1 MPTDR
6 SSAFEI
12 QFSPFSFFFCKRQLY
27 AYYDHYLMY
36 FNLNEINTEYS
47 NDKYFA
53 EKITLNNVDK
63 CANECFSLGRMK
75 KYLLNN
81 GNFVEGFF
89 FQERTTQEKAGF
101 MWLMFPQCNE
111 FQYRVRKVDAF
122 IFDVFVFP
130 NFRGCGLCGQMF
142 QHVFDSLKKRGKNIV
157 ALGVRTDNTSAIR
170 AYEKAGGV
178 IKSRKRFIQLV
189 HRYNIPY
196 YSV

>member
-1 MPTDR
+1 M
-6 SSAFEI
+6 SSLFNV
-12 QFSPFSFFFCKRQLY
+12 QYHPFRLFFHKRQIY

-36 FNLNEINTEYS
+36 FDLNKIDAEYS
-47 NDKYFA
+47 IDKWGIDV
-53 EKITLNNVDK
+53 ITLNNVDK

-81 GNFVEGFF
+81 RSSVEGFL
-89 FQERTTQEKAGF
+89 FQDKNKEKAGF
-101 MWLMFPQCNE
+101 MWLMYPKCNE
-111 FQYRVRKVDAF
+111 FQYKVRNVDAF

-130 NFRGCGLCGQMF
+130 QFRGCGLCGHMF
-142 QHVFDSLKKRGKNIV
+142 QYVFDHLKRNEKKII

-178 IKSRKRFIQLV
+178 IKARKRFIQLV